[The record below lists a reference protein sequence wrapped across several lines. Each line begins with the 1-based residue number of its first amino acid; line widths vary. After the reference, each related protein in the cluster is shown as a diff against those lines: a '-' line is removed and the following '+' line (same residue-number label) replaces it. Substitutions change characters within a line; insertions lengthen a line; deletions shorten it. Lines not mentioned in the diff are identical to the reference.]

1 MVASSVFA
9 LMFIFILSASISKVK
24 PCRHNH
30 HVSCVR
36 HPTEKLI
43 NELFLHKNMTY
54 TIKNDYFNANV
65 T

>member
-1 MVASSVFA
+1 M
-9 LMFIFILSASISKVK
+9 

-36 HPTEKLI
+36 HPPEQLI
-43 NELFLHKNMTY
+43 NGLFLHKKMTY
-54 TIKNDYFNANV
+54 MIKNDYFNANV